1 MPERLR
7 HLDICLH
14 VEPGLHAVARDV
26 GVDDVP
32 KARLA
37 HLAGQIACSDARTL
51 DPSGDGDFPAL
62 RVDAGG
68 EPVAPHAL
76 HRRACELGVVYE
88 RGTEHHARSTDVR
101 EALEG
106 LKCADAAADFH
117 GKRGLPHD
125 ALDDGDVF
133 GHARARAV
141 EVDHVNPG
149 GALGLELPRLV
160 NGIVVIDRH
169 LGIIPLGKAHGVAFQ
184 DIDCREKVHVS
195 AFLSEI
201 NAAGA

>member
-1 MPERLR
+1 MPERLC

-14 VEPGLHAVARDV
+14 VESGLHAVARDV

-37 HLAGQIACSDARTL
+37 HLSGQIACSDARTL

-62 RVDAGG
+62 RVDARG

-76 HRRACELGVVYE
+76 HCRACELGVVYE
-88 RGTEHHARSTDVR
+88 RGAEHHARST
-101 EALEG
+101 
-106 LKCADAAADFH
+106 
-117 GKRGLPHD
+117 
-125 ALDDGDVF
+125 
-133 GHARARAV
+133 

-149 GALGLELPRLV
+149 GTLGFKLPCLV
-160 NGIVVIDRH
+160 NRIVVIDRH
-169 LGIIPLGKAHGVAFQ
+169 LGIVPLGKAHGAAFQ